1 MFVIQNVTVF
11 RERVFY
17 PYFRIEKPFFHL
29 IFFFLLFFFWVI
41 ILKEVKQINEKQ
53 HLTGDA
59 LVLSQLTT
67 PATRRTILV
76 SRRNLYKLLAVSPPV
91 MSRQSPCTWV

>member
-29 IFFFLLFFFWVI
+29 IFFFLLFF
-41 ILKEVKQINEKQ
+41 L
-53 HLTGDA
+53 GDNPKRSKA
-59 LVLSQLTT
+59 D
-67 PATRRTILV
+67 
-76 SRRNLYKLLAVSPPV
+76 K
-91 MSRQSPCTWV
+91 